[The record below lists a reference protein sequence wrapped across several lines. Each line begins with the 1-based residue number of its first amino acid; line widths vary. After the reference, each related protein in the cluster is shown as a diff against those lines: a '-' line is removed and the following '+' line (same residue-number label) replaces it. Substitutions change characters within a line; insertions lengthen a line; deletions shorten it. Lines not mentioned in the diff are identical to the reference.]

1 MPTVMSHA
9 VAGLAIASAFPAAP
23 RRIWL
28 LAAACAVLPD
38 LDVAGF
44 GYGIRYDDLLGHRGL
59 SHSLLFAAALA
70 ALLRAAAFPR
80 QMPGAP
86 HVWTCL
92 LLATASH
99 GVLDA
104 LTDGGLGIAF
114 FAPFDDGRYFL
125 PWRPI
130 QVSPISV
137 RHFLSERGLAVL
149 RSELLW
155 VVLPSAALAG
165 LAWVWR
171 RRCAKKTP

>member
-70 ALLRAAAFPR
+70 TLLRAAAFPR

-114 FAPFDDGRYFL
+114 FAPFDDGRYHQRAAL
-125 PWRPI
+125 PVRARP
-130 QVSPISV
+130 
-137 RHFLSERGLAVL
+137 G
-149 RSELLW
+149 
-155 VVLPSAALAG
+155 SAAQRAAVGRAALGCAG
-165 LAWVWR
+165 RPRVGVAAPL
-171 RRCAKKTP
+171 C